1 MSFEIEVLT
10 LSIRL
15 SKTPSRQEIALL
27 WSETDFN
34 LALNVNVSEFN
45 FHKLLEFKE
54 RRSKLTSLAM
64 IALRLSAEI
73 PGFWLIDNHWIA
85 FKSATLKNYTQ

>member
-1 MSFEIEVLT
+1 MRRRKAVLT

-15 SKTPSRQEIALL
+15 SKTPSRHEIALL
-27 WSETDFN
+27 WSETDLS

-45 FHKLLEFKE
+45 FQSAFEFSE
-54 RRSKLTSLAM
+54 RRSKFTSLAM

-73 PGFWLIDNHWIA
+73 PGF
-85 FKSATLKNYTQ
+85 